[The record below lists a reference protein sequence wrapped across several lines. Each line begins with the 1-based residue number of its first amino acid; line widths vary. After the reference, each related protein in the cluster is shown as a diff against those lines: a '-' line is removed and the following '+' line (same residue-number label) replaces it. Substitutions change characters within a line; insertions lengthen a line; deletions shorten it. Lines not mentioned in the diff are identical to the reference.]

1 MSSLRDFDRLL
12 KDSMGLDVASI
23 GKSALARAVSER
35 QRACHLDDARSYWD
49 RARTSDVERQALI
62 EAVVVPETWFFR
74 DREAFR
80 ALVQFAIVEWLP
92 AHAAGRLR
100 VLSLPCSTGEEP
112 YSIAMALLDVGMP
125 ASRFSIDAVD
135 ISQRA
140 LTRGQLG
147 VYRGSSF
154 RGDELSFR
162 NRYFTAGAAGHQV
175 SDAVRLQVRF
185 QQGNLLDPAFLPGAA
200 LYDVIFCRNMLIYF
214 DQATQGRAVTVL
226 SRLLSPKGILFAGS
240 SESAVFLNHE
250 FTPARV
256 PMAFAFRKGRPG
268 QAGLGETGNSSK
280 RPVRSRTHIRQAVDV
295 SRTAAL
301 PAPVPDANPRIAA
314 GIDEAVR
321 LADEGRLVE
330 AASVCEDYLRR
341 QGPSADGLYLLG
353 LVHDGTGH
361 PSEAITCYRK
371 ALYLEPRH
379 ADALVHLALLMEQ
392 QGQHVEARL
401 LLNRASR
408 LSPQRGV

>member
-1 MSSLRDFDRLL
+1 MSSLADFDRLL

-23 GKSALARAVSER
+23 GRPALARAVGER

-49 RARTSDVERQALI
+49 WARTSDVERQALI
-62 EAVVVPETWFFR
+62 EALVVPETWFFR

-80 ALVQFAIVEWLP
+80 ALGQFAIVEWLP
-92 AHAAGRLR
+92 THAAGRLC

-135 ISQRA
+135 ISQHA
-140 LTRGQLG
+140 LTRGQQG
-147 VYRGSSF
+147 VYRRSSF
-154 RGDELSFR
+154 RGSELSFR
-162 NRYFTAGAAGHQV
+162 DRYFAAGAAGYHL

-185 QQGNLLDPAFLPGAA
+185 QQGNLFDPAFLPGSA

-214 DQATQGRAVTVL
+214 DQATQDRAVTVL

-256 PMAFAFRKGRPG
+256 PMAFAFRKGRPA
-268 QAGLGETGNSSK
+268 QAGLGETSNSSK
-280 RPVRSRTHIRQAVDV
+280 RPVRSRTHIRPAVDV
-295 SRTAAL
+295 NRTTAL
-301 PAPVPDANPRIAA
+301 RAPVTDANPRTAA
-314 GIDEAVR
+314 GIDEAVK
-321 LADEGRLVE
+321 LADQGRLIE
-330 AASVCEDYLRR
+330 AASVCEDYLRQ

-353 LVHDGTGH
+353 LVHDGAGH

-392 QGQHVEARL
+392 QGHGAEARL

-408 LSPQRGV
+408 LSRHTGV